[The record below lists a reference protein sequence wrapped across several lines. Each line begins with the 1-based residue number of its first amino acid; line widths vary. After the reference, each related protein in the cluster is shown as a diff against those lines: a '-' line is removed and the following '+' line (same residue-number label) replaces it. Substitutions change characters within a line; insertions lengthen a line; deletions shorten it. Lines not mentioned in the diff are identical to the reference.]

1 MKKIVRPVAVK
12 IFALCATLFAI
23 APSVR
28 AAGPAA
34 PNINIAPQAVALMN
48 HTCSVLSAAKAFSF
62 HAEILFDQ
70 VLPGTVKVQF
80 AAAMDLELQRPD
92 EIAVDYK
99 SDLGAKE
106 IWYKG
111 NTLTIYDPAKNM
123 YATATVPTTID
134 AMIDQVAA
142 EKHLTIPLS
151 DLAYSDPCAPFRK
164 KVGYGAYIGVG
175 DVNGVPCDH
184 VAFSGPNADVQ
195 LWLDRSGKP
204 VPRKIVISYRN
215 APGSPEYIAVLSD
228 WKFPPAIPA
237 GRFAP
242 VVPAHA
248 IKIDFLNSKETAR

>member
-1 MKKIVRPVAVK
+1 MRKTIRVGAVT
-12 IFALCATLFAI
+12 ILALGASLIAI
-23 APSVR
+23 APSAR
-28 AAGPAA
+28 AAGAAA
-34 PNINIAPQAVALMN
+34 PNNNIAPQAIALMN
-48 HTCSVLSAAKAFSF
+48 HTCSVLGAAKAFSF

-70 VLPGTVKVQF
+70 VLPAAVKVQF

-92 EIAVDYK
+92 ELAVDYK

-111 NTLTIYDPAKNM
+111 STLTIYDPAKNM

-134 AMIDQVAA
+134 AMFDQVAA

-151 DLAYSDPCAPFRK
+151 DIAYSDPCAPFRK
-164 KVGYGAYIGVG
+164 RVGYGAYIGVG

-204 VPRKIVISYRN
+204 VPRKIVIDYRN
-215 APGSPEYIAVLSD
+215 QPASPEYIAVLSD

-237 GRFAP
+237 NRFAP
-242 VVPAHA
+242 QVPQHA
-248 IKIDFLNSKETAR
+248 IKIDFLSNKEAPR